1 MNHSPELPGDAH
13 ISAAAL
19 SLLLATHPE
28 VAELPIEWHI
38 DLDRTIRPFMTVRH
52 ADCAEA
58 ARLIAA
64 ALELDIVEGGA
75 FESDG
80 VSTRSLYVEGR
91 WGGAQWSF
99 VAYAAAPAPEG
110 VS

>member
-1 MNHSPELPGDAH
+1 MTTSPDLPADAS
-13 ISAAAL
+13 ISAGAL
-19 SLLLATHPE
+19 HLLLARHDE
-28 VAELPIEWHI
+28 LAELPIEWRI
-38 DLDRTIRPFMTVRH
+38 DLDRVIRPFMTVRH
-52 ADCAEA
+52 PDCVKA